1 MGALADVVWHC
12 EAPLLRTA
20 PAEGHARARN
30 LQAALNRTALE
41 FDGRTL
47 SVQVSMGVVPYAPDA
62 DPDQPERQL
71 RETVGIIKVRDR
83 ARGEQAGGE
92 QGAHDKIDLQRARAE
107 RGGEDEAQQSPDR
120 LAEPRPDQAQSHARA
135 ASGEH
140 EAGRPL
146 AVPLRTVLWRA
157 SVTNLL
163 NPKIVLFYLAFLP
176 QFVNPQLGHI
186 TTQLLVLGAVF
197 VVVGLVIDTAIGLLG
212 GRIGRWLL
220 RRGSGAERQ
229 LNRIAGTVF
238 VGLAIR
244 LVLP

>member
-1 MGALADVVWHC
+1 MPVDPALFTLFLVTVVIIAVTPGPDMAYVLAHALSQGALAGVVASLGMAVGMVVHT
-12 EAPLLRTA
+12 TA
-20 PAEGHARARN
+20 AALGLAKL
-30 LQAALNRTALE
+30 LQASPVAYDVIRYTGAAYL
-41 FDGRTL
+41 
-47 SVQVSMGVVPYAPDA
+47 VYI
-62 DPDQPERQL
+62 
-71 RETVGIIKVRDR
+71 GIR
-83 ARGEQAGGE
+83 AW
-92 QGAHDKIDLQRARAE
+92 I
-107 RGGEDEAQQSPDR
+107 
-120 LAEPRPDQAQSHARA
+120 A

-176 QFVNPQLGHI
+176 QFVNPQLGFI